1 MNLNWEKYILI
12 SGQLT
17 LFKKDND
24 FKLLEDKSIFLIFF
38 ISKYLILSI
47 DSLLNTPFDNII
59 SLIYEKIYFL
69 LLFLC
74 IKAFVETFNLF
85 KLFNVWI
92 ASKNSYLVKLFFFKF
107 SSFNFG
113 NLSINWE
120 NIFKFSSSSSI

>member
-59 SLIYEKIYFL
+59 SSIYEKIYFL

-92 ASKNSYLVKLFFFKF
+92 VSKNSYLVKLFFFKF
-107 SSFNFG
+107 NSFNSG
-113 NLSINWE
+113 NLSLNWE

>member
-47 DSLLNTPFDNII
+47 DSLLNTLFDNII
-59 SLIYEKIYFL
+59 SSIFEKIYFL

-74 IKAFVETFNLF
+74 VKHLLEHLI
-85 KLFNVWI
+85 
-92 ASKNSYLVKLFFFKF
+92 YLNYLMFELLQK
-107 SSFNFG
+107 
-113 NLSINWE
+113 IH
-120 NIFKFSSSSSI
+120 I